1 MRLAISQN
9 LKMMLTLGALLGLS
23 ACGWAEWPP
32 PGEGPQLSHSARNAA
47 FINATAVTVG
57 KGDTV
62 YAIARRHKVSPR
74 EVIEVNNLRAPYKL
88 VVGQKLKLP
97 GGRIHTVRS
106 GESLSLIGQ
115 KYATDTYAIARINA
129 ISKPFTIYPGQQL
142 RIPRGAAGAG
152 VASLPRSGAS
162 STSSPRQSA
171 PAKAAVPPPPSL
183 VGRGFQWPVRGKMLS
198 GFGPKAK
205 GLQNDGINIAA
216 PRGTPVVAAENGVV
230 AYAGNELR
238 GFGNLLLLKH
248 SNGWITAYAH
258 NDSLLV
264 KRGDKIKKGQKIAK
278 IGSTGNV
285 ATPQLH
291 FELRKGRRA
300 VDPVKYLKGGR
311 A

>member
-1 MRLAISQN
+1 MIIVCRQS
-9 LKMMLTLGALLGLS
+9 LKAVICAGALLLLS

-32 PGEGPQLSHSARNAA
+32 AGDGPQLSNPRGNEA
-47 FINATAVTVG
+47 FINASSVTVG

-62 YAIARRHKVSPR
+62 YAISRRHQVSPR
-74 EVIEVNNLRAPYKL
+74 EVIVLNNLRPPYML
-88 VVGQKLKLP
+88 EVGQKLKLP
-97 GGRIHTVRS
+97 GGQIHTVRS

-115 KYATDTYAIARINA
+115 QYGADTYGIARING
-129 ISKPFTIYPGQQL
+129 ISKPFTIYPGQKL
-142 RIPRGAAGAG
+142 RIPRGSVS
-152 VASLPRSGAS
+152 VASSAQPPTTSGAKP
-162 STSSPRQSA
+162 TATAIPKATVPA
-171 PAKAAVPPPPSL
+171 PPVLAGK
-183 VGRGFQWPVRGKMLS
+183 GFSWPVRGKLIS
-198 GFGPKAK
+198 SFGPKTK

-216 PRGTPVVAAENGVV
+216 PRGTPVRAAENGVV

-238 GFGNLLLLKH
+238 GFGNLLLVKH
-248 SNGWITAYAH
+248 SDGWVTAYAH

-264 KRGDKIKKGQKIAK
+264 QRGDKIKKGQEIAK

-300 VDPVKYLKGGR
+300 VDPVKYLKGGN